1 MCQVKFDLEV
11 FCFLKSYKV
20 TSILVTF
27 LIFKDFFLGS
37 ELQINLKKAFIQ
49 KTEKVVKRV
58 LKKKNYS
65 LSGFFSIWFFSRISS
80 SGFSSWSE
88 FSLQSKF
95 LLESF
100 LLIIF
105 FPQSFFMSIVFVRI
119 RGYFY
124 IISNIIMN
132 LYFFNIILTFL

>member
-49 KTEKVVKRV
+49 KTKKVVKRV

-65 LSGFFSIWFFSRISS
+65 LSGFFSI
-80 SGFSSWSE
+80 
-88 FSLQSKF
+88 
-95 LLESF
+95 
-100 LLIIF
+100 
-105 FPQSFFMSIVFVRI
+105 
-119 RGYFY
+119 
-124 IISNIIMN
+124 
-132 LYFFNIILTFL
+132 

>member
-37 ELQINLKKAFIQ
+37 ELQINLKNAFIQ

-65 LSGFFSIWFFSRISS
+65 LSGFFSILFFSRISS
-80 SGFSSWSE
+80 SGFSS
-88 FSLQSKF
+88 
-95 LLESF
+95 
-100 LLIIF
+100 
-105 FPQSFFMSIVFVRI
+105 
-119 RGYFY
+119 
-124 IISNIIMN
+124 
-132 LYFFNIILTFL
+132 